1 MLKVNDVLGYKQ
13 AEIIAD
19 AAITTPIKNI
29 LDNYQ
34 NPDMFEVF
42 DDRLICY
49 LLAEAFEDG
58 QVYGRS
64 EDVLK
69 ALCFDTYYN
78 GTQSD
83 KETIQKQVKG
93 ILHKLYR
100 ARFIKKD
107 RDDVYL
113 ASNISLYRKYAH
125 MPGIIQLDIESTY
138 EDGDFVAHEY
148 HCIYEGS
155 NYANTGFY
163 SDLSFIDAKKLG
175 PIPYTLYLANRLG
188 DNASVADFPYPEILK
203 ELEASN
209 WISILN
215 KKVRLTGHFEI
226 MGNADTDNYRV
237 IYIAE

>member
-1 MLKVNDVLGYKQ
+1 MLKVNDVLAYKQ
-13 AEIIAD
+13 AEIITD
-19 AAITTPIKNI
+19 AEITTPIKDI
-29 LDNYQ
+29 LDNYE
-34 NPDMFEVF
+34 NPDMFEVL

-69 ALCFDTYYN
+69 TLCFDTYCN
-78 GTQSD
+78 GTQSEKD
-83 KETIQKQVKG
+83 MIQKQIKG

-107 RDDVYL
+107 REDVYL
-113 ASNISLYRKYAH
+113 ASNISIYRKYAH

-138 EDGDFVAHEY
+138 EDGEFVTREY

-163 SDLSFIDAKKLG
+163 SDLSFMNVQTLG

-188 DNASVADFPYPEILK
+188 ESATVADFPHK
-203 ELEASN
+203 ELLQELAGAN

-215 KKVRLTGHFEI
+215 NKVRLTGHFEI
-226 MGNADTDNYRV
+226 IGNADTDTYRV
-237 IYIAE
+237 IYIVD

>member
-13 AEIIAD
+13 AEIITD
-19 AAITTPIKNI
+19 AEITTPIKDI
-29 LDNYQ
+29 LENYE

-42 DDRLICY
+42 DERLICY
-49 LLAEAFEDG
+49 LLAEAFVDG

-83 KETIQKQVKG
+83 KELIQKQVKG

-107 RDDVYL
+107 REDVYL

-138 EDGDFVAHEY
+138 ENGDFVINEY

-163 SDLSFIDAKKLG
+163 SDLSFIDVNKLG

-188 DNASVADFPYPEILK
+188 EGATVADFPYPDIIK
-203 ELEASN
+203 DLESAN

-215 KKVRLTGHFEI
+215 NKVRLTGHFEVI
-226 MGNADTDNYRV
+226 GNADTDTYRIV
-237 IYIAE
+237 YIVD